1 MTEAAPGRGGESEQ
15 EDWEAGETAVAFLWL
30 SNHEPSYLEAI
41 RRVEAAGNYFDGA
54 DALQEWVEDENP
66 LKDLEPSLY
75 SGLLAYAISGINW
88 EELAEDFAPES
99 WTAPKDPGSPADSS

>member
-1 MTEAAPGRGGESEQ
+1 MKEAAPSRGQESEQ
-15 EDWEAGETAVAFLWL
+15 EDWEASETAVAFLWL
-30 SNHEPSYLEAI
+30 SNHEASYLEAT

-54 DALQEWVEDENP
+54 DALQEWVEDESP

-75 SGLLAYAISGINW
+75 TELLAQAISGINW

-99 WTAPKDPGSPADSS
+99 WTAPKDPESPADTS

>member
-1 MTEAAPGRGGESEQ
+1 MKESAPSRGQESEQ

-30 SNHEPSYLEAI
+30 SNHEASYLEATS
-41 RRVEAAGNYFDGA
+41 RVEAAGNYFDGA

-75 SGLLAYAISGINW
+75 TELLAQAIAGIDW
-88 EELAEDFAPES
+88 ETLAEDFAPDA
-99 WTAPKDPGSPADSS
+99 WTDPENQNPRAGLR